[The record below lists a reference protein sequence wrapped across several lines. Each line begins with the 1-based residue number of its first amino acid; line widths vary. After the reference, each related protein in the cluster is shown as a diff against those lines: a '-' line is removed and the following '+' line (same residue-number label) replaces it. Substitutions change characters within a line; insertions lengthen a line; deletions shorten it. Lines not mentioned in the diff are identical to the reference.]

1 MITSFTMMLWN
12 SGPVSN
18 TQSDYSLFNL
28 QHSIF
33 LFNDLLFFLVFI
45 EHVYATFF
53 WFDSDA
59 RERQNIVMFKKK
71 SLVFI
76 QWSRE

>member
-1 MITSFTMMLWN
+1 M
-12 SGPVSN
+12 
-18 TQSDYSLFNL
+18 Y
-28 QHSIF
+28 
-33 LFNDLLFFLVFI
+33 ND
-45 EHVYATFF
+45 VYDTFF

-59 RERQNIVMFKKK
+59 RERQNIVMFKKQ